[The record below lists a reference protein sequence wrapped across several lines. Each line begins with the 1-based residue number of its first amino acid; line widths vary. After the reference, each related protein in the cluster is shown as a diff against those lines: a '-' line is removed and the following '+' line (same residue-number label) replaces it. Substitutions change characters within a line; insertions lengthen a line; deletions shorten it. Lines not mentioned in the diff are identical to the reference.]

1 MSTPPAGP
9 PGAAAAAT
17 ALDTPRVNPWL
28 TSVAVM
34 FGTFM
39 VVLDT
44 TVVNVSLP
52 HIAGTLSATVEESTW
67 VLTAYIAANAIIL
80 PMTGWLA
87 TFFGRKRLLIGAITA
102 FTLASMLCGAS
113 PSLPILV
120 LFRIVQ
126 GATGGVMQPL
136 SQAILLEAFPPK
148 DRGKAMGF
156 WGLGIVVAPILGPV
170 LGGWLT
176 DSYSWRWV
184 FYINIPIGILSVILT
199 RAFVFDPAY
208 LRRAAQRIDYLG
220 LSLLAIGA
228 GSLQVM
234 LDKGQ
239 QEDWF
244 DSRLIVM
251 LAGLAIG
258 GLLIF
263 TLREL
268 HHRDPVLDLKVFRY
282 RTFTVGVVLMTVLG
296 FVLFGS
302 LVLLPVMLQTIY
314 GYPSLQA
321 GIAMAPRGMGSF
333 VAMPIVGILTTRV
346 DARKLVAAG
355 LALGG
360 WTLIWLGRL
369 NLDAGYWDFFWPQVL
384 QGAALGLLFVPLTT
398 AAMADLEREEIGN
411 ASSLFNLVR
420 NIGSSV
426 GIAVVTTVL
435 TRARV
440 EHAHVL
446 ATHVSAYDPATRLTT
461 GAIGGVLAAR
471 GIGSDQVTLA
481 ALNGLVQR
489 QASMLA
495 FIDVFRWLGFI
506 FLFAI
511 PLVFLMRKP
520 KKEAE
525 APVLVA
531 E

>member
-1 MSTPPAGP
+1 MSDT
-9 PGAAAAAT
+9 AAAAPDAAPLGA
-17 ALDTPRVNPWL
+17 ALDHDTVNPWL
-28 TSVAVM
+28 TAVAVM

-52 HIAGTLSATVEESTW
+52 HIAGSLSSTVEESTW

-87 TFFGRKRLLIGAITA
+87 SYFGRKRLLIGSITA
-102 FTLASMLCGAS
+102 FTLSSMLCGAA

-120 LFRIVQ
+120 LFRILQ

-136 SQAILLEAFPPK
+136 SQAILLEAFPPGE
-148 DRGKAMGF
+148 RGKAMGF

-176 DSYSWRWV
+176 DNYSWRWV
-184 FYINIPIGILSVILT
+184 FYINIPIGVLSVLLT
-199 RAFVFDPAY
+199 RAWVFDPPY
-208 LRRAAQRIDYLG
+208 LKRTSRGVDYWG

-228 GSLQVM
+228 GSLQIM

-244 DSRLIVM
+244 DSHLIVT
-251 LAGLAIG
+251 LAVLAVVGLAV
-258 GLLIF
+258 F
-263 TLREL
+263 TIREL
-268 HHRDPVLDLKVFRY
+268 RHHDPILDLHVFRH

-302 LVLLPVMLQTIY
+302 LVLLPVMLQTLY

-321 GIAMAPRGMGSF
+321 GIALAPRGMGSF
-333 VAMPIVGILTTRV
+333 VAMPIVGLLTARI
-346 DARKLVAAG
+346 DPRKLVAAG
-355 LALGG
+355 LAFGG
-360 WTLIWLGRL
+360 WTLIWLGGL
-369 NLDAGYWDFFWPQVL
+369 NLQAGYWDFFWPQIV

-398 AAMADLEREEIGN
+398 VAMADLRREEIGN

-420 NIGSSV
+420 NIGSSI
-426 GIAVVTTVL
+426 GIAVVTTLL
-435 TRARV
+435 TRVKVAHWQTLA
-440 EHAHVL
+440 EHV
-446 ATHVSAYDPATRLTT
+446 TPYDPLTRQ
-461 GAIGGVLAAR
+461 AAGGLGRLLASH
-471 GIGSDQVTLA
+471 GMGDQATLA

-489 QASMLA
+489 QAAMLA
-495 FIDVFRWLGFI
+495 FIDVFRWLGMVFI
-506 FLFAI
+506 LSI

-520 KKEAE
+520 QGVSA
-525 APVLVA
+525 APAVVA